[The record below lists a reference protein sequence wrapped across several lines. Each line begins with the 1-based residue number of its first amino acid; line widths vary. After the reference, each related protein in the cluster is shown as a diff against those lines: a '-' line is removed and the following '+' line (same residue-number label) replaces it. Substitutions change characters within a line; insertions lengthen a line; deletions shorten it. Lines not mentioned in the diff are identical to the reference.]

1 MPVNVRIRTI
11 ARLDIDDLLRLA
23 RRARVIVIDTAA
35 GIRGGRI
42 VRLPLDGLVGR
53 AGELRPRASGALGVP
68 EVLGVAGMVR
78 GHPLG
83 GEVVLV
89 GGVRFGSEDEL
100 SPSVRRAVPAVVETV
115 ESACL
120 ALAEAGGPAQPGS
133 NSSPSR
139 AMPSASR

>member
-1 MPVNVRIRTI
+1 
-11 ARLDIDDLLRLA
+11 
-23 RRARVIVIDTAA
+23 
-35 GIRGGRI
+35 
-42 VRLPLDGLVGR
+42 
-53 AGELRPRASGALGVP
+53 
-68 EVLGVAGMVR
+68 VAGMVR